1 MTQLAASF
9 MYIETTIAPGVTVS
23 DYRRA
28 RTLRRSW
35 RLRVVAGRPRSSVHI
50 HAREER
56 DPTSEL
62 ALRELDCGTV
72 AGDHWG
78 PHNPESAV
86 IPGNRIQP
94 KTAEPTVNADCLDDC
109 HAEGRGFESHQ
120 PLARSPLLERVLR
133 FVPSHTFPRK
143 RRLPPRFG
151 GAHPDGAVP
160 SSP

>member
-94 KTAEPTVNADCLDDC
+94 KTAEVGVHAELADDC
-109 HAEGRGFESHQ
+109 HAEGRGFEAHQ
-120 PLARSPLLERVLR
+120 PLEEALQIAG
-133 FVPSHTFPRK
+133 FF
-143 RRLPPRFG
+143 RFG
-151 GAHPDGAVP
+151 VDLRH
-160 SSP
+160 